1 VRCLSGIRHARFPL
15 FSVSSVSSSLSQP
28 LFVKQNPGPLAAEKV
43 HSTLKAR
50 SHNLEI
56 DLLWETTSQ
65 LGWKHQRGLI
75 PPRQFLGT
83 LISAIAPF
91 PRPIVSETIDIPL
104 WPIRPSVRRTLQ
116 VGFRLAPKFLILVVA
131 APITSHGNF

>member
-28 LFVKQNPGPLAAEKV
+28 LFVKQNPGPLATKKV

-65 LGWKHQRGLI
+65 LLAN
-75 PPRQFLGT
+75 FLGT